1 MEPNLLL
8 ICASAAIAVFLLL
21 TLLAIAM
28 RVLIAVFPEETDQGD
43 VAMLAAVATAVSA
56 AYPGTR
62 ITDVT
67 EIR

>member
-8 ICASAAIAVFLLL
+8 ICTSAAVAVFALL

-28 RVLIAVFPEETDQGD
+28 RVLMAVFPEEIGQGD
-43 VAMLAAVATAVSA
+43 AAMLAAVATAVSA
-56 AYPGTR
+56 AYPGTK